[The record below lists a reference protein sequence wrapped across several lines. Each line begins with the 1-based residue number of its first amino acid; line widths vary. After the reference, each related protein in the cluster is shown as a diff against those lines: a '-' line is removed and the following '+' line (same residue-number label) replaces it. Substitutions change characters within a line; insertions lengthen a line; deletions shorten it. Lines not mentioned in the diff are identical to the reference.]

1 MGACSGKQLPKKQVS
16 EPKPIVQIQSQKQNF
31 LAIWNELNSCLNL
44 VDKNVD
50 NEKTI
55 AKLKTLFQTKG
66 TIEEMIVNQSKRGGR
81 NVNQDPLQDTAFQY
95 NLYLQVDK
103 INRILSDYLLIDRA
117 FEVKNNQLFDKLQQ
131 CVDKI
136 EQYRQSIKTKQGI
149 WKQNQSTN
157 FSNTNVY

>member
-1 MGACSGKQLPKKQVS
+1 MGACSGKQPPKKQVS

-44 VDKNVD
+44 VDKNID

>member
-1 MGACSGKQLPKKQVS
+1 MGACSGKQPQKKQVS
-16 EPKPIVQIQSQKQNF
+16 QPKQIVQVQSSKQNF
-31 LAIWNELNSCLNL
+31 LAIWNDLNSCLNL

-50 NEKTI
+50 NEKSI

-117 FEVKNNQLFDKLQQ
+117 FEDKNSQLFDKLQQ
-131 CVDKI
+131 SVDNI

>member
-1 MGACSGKQLPKKQVS
+1 MGACSSRQPPKKQVS
-16 EPKPIVQIQSQKQNF
+16 LPKPIVQVLPQKQNF

-50 NEKTI
+50 NEKTLSKI
-55 AKLKTLFQTKG
+55 KTLFQTKG
-66 TIEEMIVNQSKRGGR
+66 TIEEMIINQSKRGGR
-81 NVNQDPLQDTAFQY
+81 NINQDPLQDTAFQY

-117 FEVKNNQLFDKLQQ
+117 FEDKNNQLFDKLQLS
-131 CVDKI
+131 VDNI
-136 EQYRQSIKTKQGI
+136 EQYRQSIKTKLGI